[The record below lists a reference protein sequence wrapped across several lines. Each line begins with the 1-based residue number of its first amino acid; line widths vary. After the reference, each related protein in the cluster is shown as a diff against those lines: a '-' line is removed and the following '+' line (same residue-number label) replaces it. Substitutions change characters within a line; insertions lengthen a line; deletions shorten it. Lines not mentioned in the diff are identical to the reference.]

1 MNIRKKVMCI
11 VSGLFMVLL
20 IVTLTMTG
28 RYLYKSTISQNGEKG
43 LTVLRPMT
51 ELIDVDK
58 IVTICELQDQ
68 TNPDYINMVEEFTD
82 INNRNG
88 SLYMYTVYYDEQGTM
103 RYGIVADGLEDTLG
117 VELEYVPDV
126 LIDTI
131 KNGKELYSEPYTCGS
146 WGKLMTCSVPLKDS
160 KGNIVGAL
168 GTDFS
173 QDKVQIDTLYI
184 VAKLGMVMILCS
196 VIVGILIYLCII
208 KWVTNPIEKLE
219 KSLESISKGDFKD
232 EISIMLQSKKDE
244 IGSIAKTLERTRQF
258 IFNLVNSIV
267 NESYAI
273 DEVIDKNCKDIS
285 GLTEKISHIV
295 DVTSSVSAMM
305 EEAAASTKEMQDSA
319 VHIGEVLESISRDA
333 SDGANEVNRINQ
345 DVSESNNSIE
355 NSKEQADRISK
366 QIQRELEYSMEKA
379 KNIQVISQSVEIIM
393 SISEQT
399 NLLALNAS
407 IEAARAGET
416 GKGFAVVAEEVR
428 KLAEES
434 KSATEI
440 IQEKVKLAIESVQ
453 ELIDNSKRT
462 LEFLNKDVMND
473 YEQFL
478 TSGKS
483 YVTNSS
489 EMKNLFNTFATT
501 TNGMNAAVEK
511 MNQSIREVASV
522 AQSTTSDV
530 VTICESV
537 SQINE
542 KAEEIANEVQNI
554 RVRMNGLLKI
564 TQM

>member
-11 VSGLFMVLL
+11 VSGLFMILL

-28 RYLYKSTISQNGEKG
+28 KYLYKSTISQNGEKG

-68 TNPDYINMVEEFTD
+68 TNPDYINMVEEFTN
-82 INNRNG
+82 INNRNN

-103 RYGIVADGLEDTLG
+103 RYGIVADGLDDTLG

-126 LIDTI
+126 LVDTI
-131 KNGKELYSEPYTCGS
+131 KEGKELYSEPYTCGS

-184 VAKLGMVMILCS
+184 VTKLGMVMVLCS

-219 KSLESISKGDFKD
+219 KSLESISKGNFKD

-267 NESYAI
+267 KESCAI

-285 GLTEKISHIV
+285 ELTEKISYIV
-295 DVTSSVSAMM
+295 DVTSTVSAMM
-305 EEAAASTKEMQDSA
+305 EETAASTKEMENSA
-319 VHIGEVLESISRDA
+319 IHIGEALALISRDA
-333 SDGANEVNRINQ
+333 SDGSNEVNRINQ
-345 DVSESNNSIE
+345 DVNESSNSVKS
-355 NSKEQADRISK
+355 SKEQADRISK

-379 KNIQVISQSVEIIM
+379 KNIEVISQSVEIIM

-434 KSATEI
+434 RSATEI

-489 EMKNLFNTFATT
+489 KMRNLFNAFATT
-501 TNGMNAAVEK
+501 TNGMNIAVEK
-511 MNQSIREVASV
+511 MNQSIQEVASA
-522 AQSTTSDV
+522 AQSTTTDV

-542 KAEEIANEVQNI
+542 KAEEISNEVQNI
-554 RVRMNGLLKI
+554 RVRMNNLLKI
-564 TQM
+564 AQI

>member
-1 MNIRKKVMCI
+1 
-11 VSGLFMVLL
+11 
-20 IVTLTMTG
+20 
-28 RYLYKSTISQNGEKG
+28 
-43 LTVLRPMT
+43 
-51 ELIDVDK
+51 
-58 IVTICELQDQ
+58 
-68 TNPDYINMVEEFTD
+68 
-82 INNRNG
+82 
-88 SLYMYTVYYDEQGTM
+88 
-103 RYGIVADGLEDTLG
+103 
-117 VELEYVPDV
+117 
-126 LIDTI
+126 
-131 KNGKELYSEPYTCGS
+131 
-146 WGKLMTCSVPLKDS
+146 
-160 KGNIVGAL
+160 
-168 GTDFS
+168 
-173 QDKVQIDTLYI
+173 
-184 VAKLGMVMILCS
+184 MVMVLCS

-267 NESYAI
+267 KESCAI

-285 GLTEKISHIV
+285 ELTEKISYIV
-295 DVTSSVSAMM
+295 DVTSTVSAMM
-305 EEAAASTKEMQDSA
+305 EETAASTKEMENSA
-319 VHIGEVLESISRDA
+319 IHIGEALASISRDA
-333 SDGANEVNRINQ
+333 SDGSNEVNRINQ
-345 DVSESNNSIE
+345 DVNESSNSVKS
-355 NSKEQADRISK
+355 SKEQADRISK

-379 KNIQVISQSVEIIM
+379 KNIEVISQSVEIIM

-434 KSATEI
+434 RSATEI

-489 EMKNLFNTFATT
+489 KMRNLFNTFATT
-501 TNGMNAAVEK
+501 TNGMNIAVEK
-511 MNQSIREVASV
+511 MNQSIQEVASA
-522 AQSTTSDV
+522 AQSTTTDV

-542 KAEEIANEVQNI
+542 KTEEISNEVQNI
-554 RVRMNGLLKI
+554 RVRMNNLLKI
-564 TQM
+564 AQI

>member
-11 VSGLFMVLL
+11 VSGLFMILL
-20 IVTLTMTG
+20 LVTLSMTG
-28 RYLYKSTISQNGEKG
+28 RYLYKSTITQNGEKG

-51 ELIDVDK
+51 EFIDVDK
-58 IVTICELQDQ
+58 IVNICELKDQ
-68 TNPDYINMVEEFTD
+68 TNPDYINMVEEFTN
-82 INNRNG
+82 INNRNN

-103 RYGIVADGLEDTLG
+103 RYGIVADGLDDTLG
-117 VELEYVPDV
+117 LELEYVPDV
-126 LIDTI
+126 LVETI
-131 KNGKELYSEPYTCGS
+131 REGKELYSEPYTCGS

-173 QDKVQIDTLYI
+173 QDKVQADTLYI
-184 VAKLGMVMILCS
+184 VMKLGMVMTLCS
-196 VIVGILIYLCII
+196 VIIGILIYLSIM
-208 KWVTNPIEKLE
+208 KLVTNPIEKLE
-219 KSLESISKGDFKD
+219 KSIESISKGDFKQ
-232 EISIMLQSKKDE
+232 EISVILQSKKDE

-267 NESYAI
+267 NESCEI
-273 DEVIDKNCKDIS
+273 DKVIDKNCKDIS
-285 GLTEKISHIV
+285 ELTEKISNIV
-295 DVTSSVSAMM
+295 DVTSTVSAMM
-305 EEAAASTKEMQDSA
+305 EETAASTKEMENSA
-319 VHIGEVLESISRDA
+319 IHIGEALESISRDA

-345 DVSESNNSIE
+345 DVNESSNSIKS
-355 NSKEQADRISK
+355 SKEQADRISK
-366 QIQRELEYSMEKA
+366 QIQCELEYSMEKA
-379 KNIQVISQSVEIIM
+379 KNIEVISQSVEIIM

-434 KSATEI
+434 RNATEI

-453 ELIDNSKRT
+453 ELIDNSKQT

-478 TSGKS
+478 ISGKS

-489 EMKNLFNTFATT
+489 EMKNLFNTFAKT
-501 TNGMNAAVEK
+501 TNGMNIAVEK
-511 MNQSIREVASV
+511 MNQSIQEVASA
-522 AQSTTSDV
+522 AQSTTTDV

-542 KAEEIANEVQNI
+542 KAEEISNEVQNI
-554 RVRMNGLLKI
+554 RVRMNNLLKI
-564 TQM
+564 AQI